1 MLLEI
6 RLELWLQSSEE
17 SETSAGRLR
26 DVEASSAALQTQL
39 KQLQDSQQAPANQN
53 SPIQE
58 APISQED
65 ADGKMLLSRCWLPAP
80 STRAFPATVF

>member
-6 RLELWLQSSEE
+6 RLERWLQSCEE

-26 DVEASSAALQTQL
+26 DAEASSAALQSQL
-39 KQLQDSQQAPANQN
+39 KQLQDSQEAHVTQN

-65 ADGKMLLSRCWLPAP
+65 ADGMLLAASLPVNASP
-80 STRAFPATVF
+80 VTLV